1 MPPLMQRIVEPA
13 PPRQSCGDLKDRR
26 KVAM

>member
-1 MPPLMQRIVEPA
+1 MQRIVEPA